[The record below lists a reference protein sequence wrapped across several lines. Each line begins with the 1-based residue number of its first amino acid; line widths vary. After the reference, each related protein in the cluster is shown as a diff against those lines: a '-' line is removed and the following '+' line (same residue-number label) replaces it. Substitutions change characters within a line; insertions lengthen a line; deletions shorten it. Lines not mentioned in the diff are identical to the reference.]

1 MSFPIQ
7 FNSVSA
13 YYITSPLIKKPKK
26 DLGFK
31 DVGRGIFVQ
40 RGTHNYCVYLFVQKS
55 LLCPCVLLL
64 KGISVYYHA

>member
-13 YYITSPLIKKPKK
+13 YYITSPLIKKPEK

-31 DVGRGIFVQ
+31 DVGRGIC
-40 RGTHNYCVYLFVQKS
+40 NCVYLFVQKP

>member
-7 FNSVSA
+7 FNNVSA
-13 YYITSPLIKKPKK
+13 YNITSPLIKKPEK

-31 DVGRGIFVQ
+31 DVARGICKIVC
-40 RGTHNYCVYLFVQKS
+40 TS
-55 LLCPCVLLL
+55 LYKNCSCGLLL

>member
-13 YYITSPLIKKPKK
+13 YYITSPLIKKPEK

-31 DVGRGIFVQ
+31 DVGRGIC
-40 RGTHNYCVYLFVQKS
+40 NCVYLFVQES
-55 LLCPCVLLL
+55 LLCTCVLLL